1 MTKRRH
7 RPAPTPRPLWT
18 LPRATTIGV
27 LAGLAAVLITGLFG
41 EEIRWL
47 FLAYAALLALTAFCG
62 ASVLWITVLDMRRR
76 GTSHLMRPIRGFD
89 VVVGVLL
96 LGLSAYA
103 LRLAWPSL

>member
-1 MTKRRH
+1 MTKKSH
-7 RPAPTPRPLWT
+7 RPTPASRPLWT

-27 LAGLAAVLITGLFG
+27 LAGLAAVLIAGLFG

-47 FLAYAALLALTAFCG
+47 FLFYAALLGLTAFCG
-62 ASVLWITVLDMRRR
+62 ASVLWITALDMRRR

-103 LRLAWPSL
+103 LKLAWPSL